1 MEKGISKHWTSKED
15 AQFKRML
22 DAPLSFA
29 MRFMLTS
36 IRDLLKYDHRTR
48 ESKRASAKLHLTLAM
63 ASDDDLAELEA
74 LQKEKLGEEGYRKLA
89 EETQDFWEIRERVR
103 ATGIPRELIGKG

>member
-1 MEKGISKHWTSKED
+1 MEKGISKHWTPEQD

-29 MRFMLTS
+29 MRFILTS
-36 IRDLLKYDHRTR
+36 IRNLLKYDHRTR
-48 ESKRASAKLHLTLAM
+48 ESKKARARLHLMLAT
-63 ASDDDLAELEA
+63 ATDDDLAELEA

-89 EETQDFWEIRERVR
+89 EETLDFWEIRERVR
-103 ATGIPRELIGKG
+103 ATGIPRELIER